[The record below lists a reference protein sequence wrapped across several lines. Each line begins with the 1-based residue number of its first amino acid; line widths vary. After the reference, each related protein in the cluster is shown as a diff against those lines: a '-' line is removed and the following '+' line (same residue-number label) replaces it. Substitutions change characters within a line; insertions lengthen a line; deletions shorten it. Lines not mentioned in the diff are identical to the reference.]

1 MSYLII
7 IVLAFALTTFLA
19 RKEIAKSGNKFTL
32 SEVVEINL
40 SSLLFRVSEKC
51 TIKLNVHV
59 LGLLNWLR
67 VLLLILFF
75 IIEP

>member
-7 IVLAFALTTFLA
+7 IVLAFALATFLA
-19 RKEIAKSGNKFTL
+19 RKETAKSGSKFTL

-40 SSLLFRVSEKC
+40 SSLLFRVSEKF
-51 TIKLNVHV
+51 TIKLNMYV
-59 LGLLNWLR
+59 LGLLNWMR

-75 IIEP
+75 MIEP